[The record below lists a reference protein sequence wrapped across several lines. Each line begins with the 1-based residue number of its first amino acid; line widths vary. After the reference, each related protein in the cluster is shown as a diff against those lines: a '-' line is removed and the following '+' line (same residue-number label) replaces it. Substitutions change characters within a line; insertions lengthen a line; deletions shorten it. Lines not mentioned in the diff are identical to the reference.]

1 MIPERES
8 LTVEFKS
15 DRGPLSDRDLVETVV
30 CLANSDGG
38 VIYLG
43 VEDNGRV
50 SGVHKNHKNY
60 QGLAAMIANRTTP
73 PVQVDVIPVYLS
85 GGRLVLR
92 IEAPQ
97 IPQIIATTDGVIKRR
112 RMQSDGKPEC
122 APFLPHE
129 FASRLANFHK
139 MDISALPVPEAT
151 LDDLDPVQ
159 RARLRQFIERN
170 SGDEVLLE
178 LEDSRF
184 DSALGLTAREG
195 DAWHPTLSILK
206 RMGEKRGAYYIPG
219 ENF

>member
-1 MIPERES
+1 MKIGSHTPKIQERVHIP
-8 LTVEFKS
+8 LIQDDQK
-15 DRGPLSDRDLVETVV
+15 
-30 CLANSDGG
+30 
-38 VIYLG
+38 
-43 VEDNGRV
+43 
-50 SGVHKNHKNY
+50 
-60 QGLAAMIANRTTP
+60 
-73 PVQVDVIPVYLS
+73 
-85 GGRLVLR
+85 LVLCIKVR
-92 IEAPQ
+92 KF
-97 IPQIIATTDGVIKRR
+97 PQIIATSDGVIKRR
-112 RMQSDGKPEC
+112 RMQSDGAPEC
-122 APFLPHE
+122 VPFLSHE

-151 LDDLDPVQ
+151 PDDLDPVQ

-206 RMGEKRGAYYIPG
+206 KMGEKRGAYYIPG